1 MGEIMD
7 IISYTEA
14 RNNLAEYMQ
23 KVYDNHEPI
32 AITRQ
37 NHKPVV
43 MMSQQDYDGLIETM
57 YLTSTVANKKDLDR
71 ALQDIRDGKYAEHDL
86 IEVD

>member
-1 MGEIMD
+1 MD

-23 KVYDNHEPI
+23 KVYDDHEPI
-32 AITRQ
+32 AITRRG
-37 NHKPVV
+37 NPPVII
-43 MMSQQDYDGLIETM
+43 MSQQDYDGLIETM
-57 YLTSTVANKKDLDR
+57 YLQSTEANRKDLER
-71 ALQDIRDGKYAEHDL
+71 AMEDLRNGNFVRHDL

>member
-1 MGEIMD
+1 ME

-37 NHKPVV
+37 NHKPVII
-43 MMSQQDYDGLIETM
+43 MSQQDYDGLMETM
-57 YLTSTVANKKDLDR
+57 YLQSTEANRKSLER
-71 ALQDIRDGKYAEHDL
+71 ALQDYLDGKYAHHDL